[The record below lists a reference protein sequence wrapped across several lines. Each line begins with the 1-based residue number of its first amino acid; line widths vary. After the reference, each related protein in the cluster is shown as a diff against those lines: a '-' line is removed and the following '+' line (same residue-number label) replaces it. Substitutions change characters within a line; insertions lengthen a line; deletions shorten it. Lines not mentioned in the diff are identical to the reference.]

1 MRPEALPNMLTAS
14 QLRLKAAQC
23 RRLGAGQDPR
33 TLLALTVM
41 SDEYEAEAPVL
52 DVTKAEALTRPADLR
67 IAP

>member
-1 MRPEALPNMLTAS
+1 VRPEALPSMLTAS

-41 SDEYEAEAPVL
+41 SDEYEAEAQVL
-52 DVTKAEALTRPADLR
+52 DVTKAEALTG
-67 IAP
+67 